1 MMWDTWR
8 LMKKTETGNY
18 AGRIPKI
25 WMQNAMADWGGN
37 PAGDGTIEDWFVAAS
52 NHSLKIS
59 EDRTVWDA
67 DAGAWL
73 TQERIDQLCELIDQG
88 V

>member
-1 MMWDTWR
+1 
-8 LMKKTETGNY
+8 MKRRTDDPMKTETRT

-25 WMQNAMADWGGN
+25 WMQNAMYADWGGN

-52 NHSLKIS
+52 NHSLEIS

-73 TQERIDQLCELIDQG
+73 TQEQINQLCELIDRG